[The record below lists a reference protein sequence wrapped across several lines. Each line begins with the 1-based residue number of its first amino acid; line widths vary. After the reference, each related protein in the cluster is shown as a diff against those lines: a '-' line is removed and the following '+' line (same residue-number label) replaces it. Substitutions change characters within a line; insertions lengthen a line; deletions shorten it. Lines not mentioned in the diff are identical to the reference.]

1 MENSFKQMGGPTPK
15 VSDLVALVRGF
26 ENHCL
31 VQLSKP
37 ESSGRDLEA
46 VFFTISQVILGIKI
60 G

>member
-1 MENSFKQMGGPTPK
+1 MGGPTPK

-26 ENHCL
+26 ENHRL
-31 VQLSKP
+31 VQLPKP

-46 VFFTISQVILGIKI
+46 VFFTISQVILGIKT